1 MRALAVTIVF
11 GLLMIFPPATA
22 QDRKPQPASPG
33 ASASKPPPVQESE
46 AQAAERK
53 KAEELAKARQR
64 RMDRLSR
71 SISHGNWSVKM
82 LVRAMAE
89 CG

>member
-1 MRALAVTIVF
+1 MRTLAVATVF
-11 GLLMIFPPATA
+11 GLLVISQPVAA
-22 QDRKPQPASPG
+22 QDRKPQTGSPEASSSQTSTG
-33 ASASKPPPVQESE
+33 QESE

-71 SISHGNWSVKM
+71 SICSS
-82 LVRAMAE
+82 
-89 CG
+89 C

>member
-1 MRALAVTIVF
+1 MRTLAVTTVL
-11 GLLMIFPPATA
+11 GLLVISHPAVA

-33 ASASKPPPVQESE
+33 ASPSQTSTGQESE

-53 KAEELAKARQR
+53 KAEEITKARQR

-71 SISHGNWSVKM
+71 SICSG
-82 LVRAMAE
+82 
-89 CG
+89 C

>member
-1 MRALAVTIVF
+1 MRTLAVTIAL
-11 GLLMIFPPATA
+11 GLFVISHPAAA

-33 ASASKPPPVQESE
+33 ASPSQTSTGQESE

-53 KAEELAKARQR
+53 KAEEVARARQR

-71 SISHGNWSVKM
+71 RICSG
-82 LVRAMAE
+82 
-89 CG
+89 C

>member
-1 MRALAVTIVF
+1 MRTLAVATVF
-11 GLLMIFPPATA
+11 GFLVVSHSAAA
-22 QDRKPQPASPG
+22 QDRKPQTGSPEASSSQTSTG
-33 ASASKPPPVQESE
+33 QESE

-71 SISHGNWSVKM
+71 SICSS
-82 LVRAMAE
+82 
-89 CG
+89 C